1 MRRATK
7 HDIIHINLD
16 QSYVI
21 AMPKRNKVL
30 SIGPISKTFARREV
44 LKRAYPARGDS
55 FKPYIAF

>member
-1 MRRATK
+1 
-7 HDIIHINLD
+7 
-16 QSYVI
+16 
-21 AMPKRNKVL
+21 MPERNKVL